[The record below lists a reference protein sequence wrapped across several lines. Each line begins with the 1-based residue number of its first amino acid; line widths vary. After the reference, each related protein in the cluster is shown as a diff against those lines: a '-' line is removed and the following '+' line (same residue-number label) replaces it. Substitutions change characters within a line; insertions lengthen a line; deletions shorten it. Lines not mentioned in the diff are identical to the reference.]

1 LKNIDLKIQR
11 MGLISLVSNN
21 PDIHVGSFVYLR
33 IKHKQLIE
41 NPEKFENHPRMLV
54 V

>member
-1 LKNIDLKIQR
+1 
-11 MGLISLVSNN
+11 MGLIALISNN
-21 PDIHVGSFVYLR
+21 PGIHVGSFVYLR

-41 NPEKFENHPRMLV
+41 NPEKFENHLHMLV